1 MLLPF
6 FPPRAVRASSVAQ
19 VVFSAPGR
27 FEKKKLPLLC
37 SWCGSLRFRS
47 YAHPGHVVLPM
58 APRPCRQHGQPHEL
72 CGCGLPSLVPH
83 GGQLENCR
91 SRQYCLCHPPLIT
104 CMRQAREQNSGVVRA
119 TDEPAEQQMQQRWER
134 SAPALTMSRGS
145 EASFAFVGTHRDI
158 VSSRILHRSLL
169 LCRSPL
175 IICV

>member
-1 MLLPF
+1 MCLA
-6 FPPRAVRASSVAQ
+6 PPGVL
-19 VVFSAPGR
+19 
-27 FEKKKLPLLC
+27 KKKIAAALFVAWFLALSELC
-37 SWCGSLRFRS
+37 TPETKYRS
-47 YAHPGHVVLPM
+47 PHGAT
-58 APRPCRQHGQPHEL
+58 PCRQHGQPHEL

-91 SRQYCLCHPPLIT
+91 SRQPCLCHPPLIT

-134 SAPALTMSRGS
+134 SATALTMPRGS
-145 EASFAFVGTHRDI
+145 EASFTFVGTHRDI
-158 VSSRILHRSLL
+158 VSSHILHRSLL